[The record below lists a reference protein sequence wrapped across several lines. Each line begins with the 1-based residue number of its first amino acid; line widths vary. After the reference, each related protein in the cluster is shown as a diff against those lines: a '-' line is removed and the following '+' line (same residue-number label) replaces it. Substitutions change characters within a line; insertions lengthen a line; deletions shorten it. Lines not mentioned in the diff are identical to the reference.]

1 MMRHLFSRQFKLVEI
16 CTLFLW
22 VWFATEYS
30 LWYGINLSKSRICV
44 REERL
49 VYYYW
54 MDWVSGVEYKDSLY
68 KARQQPMVW
77 FVSSCRIEL
86 NRTLFNRFVPRSLGH
101 QYIGGL
107 EVYWFDTLVVWGRT
121 NRSNDQFQFNSPHI
135 EVRKKMET
143 LVWVPDQ

>member
-1 MMRHLFSRQFKLVEI
+1 M
-16 CTLFLW
+16 
-22 VWFATEYS
+22 
-30 LWYGINLSKSRICV
+30 
-44 REERL
+44 
-49 VYYYW
+49 
-54 MDWVSGVEYKDSLY
+54 EYKDSLY
-68 KARQQPMVW
+68 KARLLPMVW

-107 EVYWFDTLVVWGRT
+107 EVYWFETLVVKSRGRT

-143 LVWVPDQ
+143 LV